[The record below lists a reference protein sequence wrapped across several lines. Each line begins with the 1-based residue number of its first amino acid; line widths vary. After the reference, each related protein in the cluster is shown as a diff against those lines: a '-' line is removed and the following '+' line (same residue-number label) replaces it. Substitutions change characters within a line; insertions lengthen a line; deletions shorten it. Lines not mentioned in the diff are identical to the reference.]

1 MFACKTVSEKE
12 EPTKPPNILWITC
25 EDMSPRLGSYG
36 DPIAK
41 TPNID
46 NLARE
51 GIRFNRAHPV
61 SGVSAPSR
69 AALITGMY
77 LTSFGDPLLVIL
89 KVITHEGVRL
99 S

>member
-1 MFACKTVSEKE
+1 MCTLKSELNLIYAASISFSMSACKTVSEKE
-12 EPTKPPNILWITC
+12 GPTKPFNILWITC
-25 EDMSPRLGSYG
+25 KDMSPRLGSYG

-51 GIRFNRAHPV
+51 GIRFTRAHSV

-69 AALITGMY
+69 AALITGM
-77 LTSFGDPLLVIL
+77 
-89 KVITHEGVRL
+89 
-99 S
+99 